1 MDFRSMDAQ
10 DKISGESLSP
20 MFGDIIRHYDFIN
33 HVFTW
38 GMDKGWRKK
47 LVAQCLQLKPEKFLD
62 LGCGTGDLAI
72 NIARHARGNLHVTG
86 YDFSRP
92 MLETA
97 SKKVR
102 KASLDKKISFIYGE
116 AAQMP
121 FSDNYFDCIG
131 ISFAFR
137 NLIYKNPL
145 AQRHIAE
152 ILRVL
157 KPGGNCLIA
166 ESSQPKNKLMRRLH
180 HFYLRT
186 YVYGIGILVSGDKK
200 AYKYLT
206 ESAINFYS
214 PEEMKK
220 MLLAAGFRQVY
231 YRPLFFGAA
240 GIYRAL
246 R

>member
-1 MDFRSMDAQ
+1 MDAQ
-10 DKISGESLSP
+10 DKIFGESLSP
-20 MFGDIIRHYDFIN
+20 MFSGLIRHYDLIN
-33 HVFTW
+33 YVFTW
-38 GMDKGWRKK
+38 GMDRGWRKK
-47 LVAQCLQLKPEKFLD
+47 LVAQCLGLNPEKFLD
-62 LGCGTGDLAI
+62 IGCGTGDLAI
-72 NIARHARGNLHVTG
+72 NIARLGHGNLYVTG

-97 SKKVR
+97 VKKAR
-102 KASLDKKISFIYGE
+102 KALLDKKISFIYGE

-121 FSDNYFDCIG
+121 FPDDYFDCVG

-145 AQRHIAE
+145 AERHLSE

-157 KPGGNCLIA
+157 KPGGSCLIA
-166 ESSQPKNKLMRRLH
+166 ESSQPKNKLIRRLH
-180 HFYLRT
+180 HLYLRT
-186 YVYGIGILVSGDKK
+186 YVYGMGVLISGDKK

-206 ESAINFYS
+206 ESVINFYF
-214 PEEMKK
+214 PDELEK
-220 MLLAAGFRQVY
+220 LLFAAGFRQVK

-246 R
+246 K